1 MDRSR
6 PHSHLAKLQVRNGT
20 GVDEGL
26 GDDRKA
32 GVHVI
37 RLIDVEYK
45 LRILQDV
52 HPES

>member
-6 PHSHLAKLQVRNGT
+6 PDSHLAKLQVRNGT

-26 GDDRKA
+26 GNDRKA

-37 RLIDVEYK
+37 CLIYVKYK
-45 LRILQDV
+45 LGILQDV